1 MKAIWHDIECGGY
14 SEDLEVWRELARY
27 SGGPVLDVGAGT
39 GRVTLD
45 LARAGYPVT
54 ALDVCDELLAALRE
68 RAAGLDVTTVVA
80 DARSFSLDAVFPL
93 CIVPMQ
99 TIQLL
104 GGLDER
110 ARFLAC
116 AREHLA
122 PEGSLAIA
130 LAEDLEP
137 FDVSEAML
145 GPLPDVREVDGI
157 VYSSRPT
164 AVRVAGE
171 GFVLERVR
179 ETVTVDGRLD
189 VEQDVIG
196 LDRLAS
202 DTLEREGA
210 ALGLRAC
217 DRIEVPPTDEYV
229 GSTVVV
235 FRA

>member
-1 MKAIWHDIECGGY
+1 VKAIWHDIECGGY
-14 SEDLEVWRELARY
+14 SEDLEVWRELARH

-80 DARSFSLDAVFPL
+80 DARSFSLDAAFPL

-122 PEGSLAIA
+122 AEGRLAIA

-145 GPLPDVREVDGI
+145 GPLPDVREVDGT

-196 LDRLAS
+196 LDRLDS
-202 DTLEREGA
+202 DMLEREGA

-217 DRIEVPPTDEYV
+217 DRIEIPPTDEYV

>member
-1 MKAIWHDIECGGY
+1 
-14 SEDLEVWRELARY
+14 
-27 SGGPVLDVGAGT
+27 
-39 GRVTLD
+39 
-45 LARAGYPVT
+45 
-54 ALDVCDELLAALRE
+54 
-68 RAAGLDVTTVVA
+68 
-80 DARSFSLDAVFPL
+80 
-93 CIVPMQ
+93 
-99 TIQLL
+99 
-104 GGLDER
+104 
-110 ARFLAC
+110 
-116 AREHLA
+116 
-122 PEGSLAIA
+122 LAIA